1 MGNNF
6 VQYSTGDEGRAR
18 LQKIKMYVLDM
29 DGTIYLGDR
38 LFPFT
43 QRFLSTVRA
52 KGADLCFY
60 TNNNSRN
67 REA

>member
-52 KGADLCFY
+52 KGADF
-60 TNNNSRN
+60 
-67 REA
+67 